1 MEKKIGQSLNV
12 CYSHSIRLASM
23 PASMFFIIFNVL
35 DGLKANNDNLYLSD
49 EYMILFRAIL
59 MVFDNSLGLEINGY
73 HL

>member
-1 MEKKIGQSLNV
+1 
-12 CYSHSIRLASM
+12 M